1 MGSIPTG
8 PTANPRS
15 SATLFG
21 LCNPSV
27 GVGLGPTWGP
37 RVASSRPVGADGV
50 DAEVAIEFRGV
61 SKTYPGAAKPAL
73 QTLDLSVGAGELLV
87 LLGPSGCGKTTTLR
101 LVNRLEEPTTGSI
114 WINGT
119 DSRALPVEQLRRGI
133 GYVVQESGL
142 FPHRSV
148 RSNIATVPNLL
159 KWPKDRINARVEELA
174 TLLALDPALLD
185 RYPASL
191 SGGQRQ
197 RVGVARALAAG
208 PPILL
213 MDEPYSAVDPVV
225 RHRLQ
230 GDLLSIHDR
239 LRTTIVLVTHDVEE
253 ALRLADRVVLFNDTG
268 HVAQVGTTRELLQ
281 APAND
286 FVVTFVGAQR
296 ALRSLAL
303 VALAEVVA
311 VRGRPVAA
319 EHVDHAG
326 SAMSPADGVLPPP
339 PLPLLS
345 PDTDVRAA
353 IDAMISAGC
362 DRVLVAGDPVMSL
375 TFGDLATVARGNQ
388 VEGIG

>member
-1 MGSIPTG
+1 M
-8 PTANPRS
+8 
-15 SATLFG
+15 
-21 LCNPSV
+21 
-27 GVGLGPTWGP
+27 
-37 RVASSRPVGADGV
+37 GADGV
-50 DAEVAIEFRGV
+50 DSEVAIEFRGV

-213 MDEPYSAVDPVV
+213 MDEP
-225 RHRLQ
+225 
-230 GDLLSIHDR
+230 
-239 LRTTIVLVTHDVEE
+239 
-253 ALRLADRVVLFNDTG
+253 
-268 HVAQVGTTRELLQ
+268 
-281 APAND
+281 
-286 FVVTFVGAQR
+286 
-296 ALRSLAL
+296 
-303 VALAEVVA
+303 
-311 VRGRPVAA
+311 
-319 EHVDHAG
+319 
-326 SAMSPADGVLPPP
+326 
-339 PLPLLS
+339 
-345 PDTDVRAA
+345 
-353 IDAMISAGC
+353 
-362 DRVLVAGDPVMSL
+362 
-375 TFGDLATVARGNQ
+375 
-388 VEGIG
+388 